1 MKNIPVNDLCVPLA
15 EACAQVLYYMDNSTK
30 WNREL
35 VIGEFYAVA
44 KRINDQFPKSLFVGW
59 VEQTERNIERGVF
72 KTDLEVYNENA
83 S

>member
-1 MKNIPVNDLCVPLA
+1 MKNLPTDLA
-15 EACAQVLYYMDNSTK
+15 ESCAQVLYYMDNSTK

-72 KTDLEVYNENA
+72 KTDLEAYNQNA